1 MANYTPTHSVLSV
14 LFGTEQLI
22 TAARLG
28 TEDNRPAALQVA
40 AMALGHLEGV
50 IGPYTLPE
58 AVEEARWR
66 LGNGA
71 VRADTLERLAES
83 LCIGR
88 YGLLEEASFFAVRE
102 AEIVRKVASLDRNT
116 NRLSTD
122 KVEPLVGKAHDMVTV
137 AQRSVSRSIN
147 HLSATLLGPK
157 VHKGVIS
164 DMATE
169 IIKARSKE
177 EKYHINLKA
186 LQRLLEER
194 EA

>member
-1 MANYTPTHSVLSV
+1 MSYTPTHSVLSV

-40 AMALGHLEGV
+40 AMALGHLEV

-71 VRADTLERLAES
+71 VSADTLERLAEQ
-83 LCIGR
+83 LCSAR

-116 NRLSTD
+116 NLLSKD
-122 KVEPLVGKAHDMVTV
+122 KVDPLFGKANDII
-137 AQRSVSRSIN
+137 AANQRSVSRAIN
-147 HLSATLLGPK
+147 HLSSTLLGPK
-157 VHKGVIS
+157 VHKGVIAV
-164 DMATE
+164 ATSE
-169 IIKARSKE
+169 VIRARGKE
-177 EKYHINLKA
+177 EKAHINLKA

>member
-40 AMALGHLEGV
+40 AMALGHLDGV
-50 IGPYTLPE
+50 IGPYILPE
-58 AVEEARWR
+58 AVEGARWR

-71 VRADTLERLAES
+71 VRADTWERLAES
-83 LCIGR
+83 LCSGR
-88 YGLLEEASFFAVRE
+88 YDLMKDASFFAVRE

-116 NRLSTD
+116 YLLSTD

-137 AQRSVSRSIN
+137 AQRSVSRTIN
-147 HLSATLLGPK
+147 HLSGTLLGPK
-157 VHKGVIS
+157 VHKGVIAV
-164 DMATE
+164 ATSE
-169 IIKARSKE
+169 VIRARGKE
-177 EKYHINLKA
+177 EKAHINLKA

-194 EA
+194 GA